1 MKRIAVVDDE
11 PDITNVL
18 KKGLERNGFT
28 VDTFNDPQAALAS
41 IPPRYYDLVIIDI
54 RMPRINGFD
63 LYRQLKKRDSAVKV
77 CFLTSFQIYYEEF
90 RMLFPQNRCQGIQQK
105 ACPHLKPGQSDK
117 CSYHIE
123 IVADSY
129 RLLRYFTSLIA
140 SISLRLFLFDLI

>member
-41 IPPRYYDLVIIDI
+41 FQPRHYDLVIIDI

-77 CFLTSFQIYYEEF
+77 CFITSFQIYYEEF
-90 RMLFPQNRCQGIQQK
+90 RMLFPK
-105 ACPHLKPGQSDK
+105 
-117 CSYHIE
+117 
-123 IVADSY
+123 
-129 RLLRYFTSLIA
+129 
-140 SISLRLFLFDLI
+140 

>member
-41 IPPRYYDLVIIDI
+41 FQHMHYDIMIIDI

-63 LYRQLKKRDSAVKV
+63 LYRQVKKRDTGVKV
-77 CFLTSFQIYYEEF
+77 CFLTAFQIYYEEF
-90 RMLFPQNRCQGIQQK
+90 RKMFPTIDVK
-105 ACPHLKPGQSDK
+105 AFIRKPVSISNLVNQ
-117 CSYHIE
+117 IN
-123 IVADSY
+123 VA
-129 RLLRYFTSLIA
+129 IA
-140 SISLRLFLFDLI
+140 SK

>member
-1 MKRIAVVDDE
+1 MKRIAIVDDE

-77 CFLTSFQIYYEEF
+77 CFLTSFQIYCEEF
-90 RMLFPQNRCQGIQQK
+90 RMLFPKIDVKAFNR
-105 ACPHLKPGQSDK
+105 KPVRISNLVNQ
-117 CSYHIE
+117 INAA
-123 IVADSY
+123 I
-129 RLLRYFTSLIA
+129 TSK
-140 SISLRLFLFDLI
+140 